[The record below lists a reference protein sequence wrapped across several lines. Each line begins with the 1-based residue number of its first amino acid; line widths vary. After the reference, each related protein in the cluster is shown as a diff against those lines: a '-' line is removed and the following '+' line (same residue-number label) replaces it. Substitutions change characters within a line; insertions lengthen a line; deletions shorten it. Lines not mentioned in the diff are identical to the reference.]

1 MCVTPPP
8 AVQMHVHL
16 ALRSH
21 MIVSMI
27 THVPHTKWVTE
38 GDIFE

>member
-1 MCVTPPP
+1 
-8 AVQMHVHL
+8 VHL

-27 THVPHTKWVTE
+27 THEPHSKGVTE
-38 GDIFE
+38 GDIFR

>member
-1 MCVTPPP
+1 
-8 AVQMHVHL
+8 VQMHVHL

-27 THVPHTKWVTE
+27 THEPHRKWVTE